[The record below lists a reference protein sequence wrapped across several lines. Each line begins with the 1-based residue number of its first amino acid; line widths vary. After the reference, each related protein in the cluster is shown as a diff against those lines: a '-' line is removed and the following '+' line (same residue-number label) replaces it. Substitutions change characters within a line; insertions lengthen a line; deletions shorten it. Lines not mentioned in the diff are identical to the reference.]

1 MQSVDLHVER
11 HLPSRGR
18 SHRTV
23 ATVTCVTALGD
34 IRSAQLSATGAWPAV
49 LFPSWSWLC
58 GIGGGVDLQKP
69 SCRAKVGTATIADG
83 EGQCCGRD
91 ERAVRTD
98 IHVAVGHRRQRPGV
112 ACASGL
118 RKNMEPAG
126 LASLLGLVVWLVS
139 ASGFG

>member
-1 MQSVDLHVER
+1 MTRVSWLPDRCLPRLPACGRGLRGSLPGDSGGTAPDSHRLPASSSPDGKNIGMQSVDLHVER

-58 GIGGGVDLQKP
+58 GIGDGVDLQKP
-69 SCRAKVGTATIADG
+69 SCRA
-83 EGQCCGRD
+83 
-91 ERAVRTD
+91 
-98 IHVAVGHRRQRPGV
+98 
-112 ACASGL
+112 
-118 RKNMEPAG
+118 
-126 LASLLGLVVWLVS
+126 
-139 ASGFG
+139 

>member
-1 MQSVDLHVER
+1 MTRVSWLPDRCLPRLPACGRGLRESLPGDSGGTAPDSHRLPASSSPDGKNIGMQSVDLHVER

-69 SCRAKVGTATIADG
+69 SCRA
-83 EGQCCGRD
+83 
-91 ERAVRTD
+91 
-98 IHVAVGHRRQRPGV
+98 
-112 ACASGL
+112 
-118 RKNMEPAG
+118 
-126 LASLLGLVVWLVS
+126 
-139 ASGFG
+139 